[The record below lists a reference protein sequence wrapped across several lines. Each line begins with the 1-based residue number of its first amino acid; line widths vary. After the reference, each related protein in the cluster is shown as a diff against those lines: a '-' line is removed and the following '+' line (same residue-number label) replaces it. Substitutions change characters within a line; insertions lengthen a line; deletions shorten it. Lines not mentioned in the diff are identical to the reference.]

1 LFGGLR
7 GPALLAW
14 MQQRIAS
21 YYALDETPDV
31 RDFVRPVDDDQRE
44 ALLVRQSEDAIEIA
58 LLLPERLLVEAERGV
73 DPDVDPDVVLQ
84 AIEGVSHF
92 VFLAERVRTGLP
104 TTRLELELQA
114 EVDKFVLFA
123 LAGDPTGHA
132 ERLELRRSL
141 FERVRYL
148 HDESS
153 EEGVRYRLAN
163 DLADRY
169 VRRFHPELPHVA
181 VRAELRRFYRAGQSE
196 KIRMAR
202 AA

>member
-21 YYALDETPDV
+21 YYALDESPDV
-31 RDFVRPVDDDQRE
+31 RDFVRRVDDDQRE

-58 LLLPERLLVEAERGV
+58 LLLPERILVEAESG
-73 DPDVDPDVVLQ
+73 VDPDVVLQ

-148 HDESS
+148 HDASS
-153 EEGVRYRLAN
+153 EEGMRYRLAN

-169 VRRFHPELPHVA
+169 VRRFHPDSPHRE
-181 VRAELRRFYRAGQSE
+181 VRAELCRFYRAGQSD

>member
-14 MQQRIAS
+14 MQQCIAS
-21 YYALDETPDV
+21 YYALDEIPDV

-58 LLLPERLLVEAERGV
+58 LLLPERLLVEAERG
-73 DPDVDPDVVLQ
+73 VDPDVVLQ

-169 VRRFHPELPHVA
+169 VRRFHPETPHVA

>member
-14 MQQRIAS
+14 LQQRIAS
-21 YYALDETPDV
+21 YYALDGVPDV
-31 RDFVRPVDDDQRE
+31 REFVRAVDDDQRE
-44 ALLVRQSEDAIEIA
+44 ALLVRQSDDAIEIA
-58 LLLPERLLVEAERGV
+58 LLLPARVLAGAERGI
-73 DPDVDPDVVLQ
+73 DPDVVLQ
-84 AIEGVSHF
+84 AVEGVSHF

-114 EVDKFVLFA
+114 EVDKFVLLA
-123 LAGDPTGHA
+123 LAGEPTGHA

-141 FERVRYL
+141 FESVRFL
-148 HDESS
+148 HDEST

-163 DLADRY
+163 DLAARY
-169 VRRFHPELPHVA
+169 VRRFRPELPHGA
-181 VRAELRRFYRAGQSE
+181 ARAELCRFYRAGQSD

>member
-1 LFGGLR
+1 MFGGLR

-14 MQQRIAS
+14 LQQRIAA
-21 YYALDETPDV
+21 YYALDEVPDV
-31 RDFVRPVDDDQRE
+31 RDFVRTVDDAERE
-44 ALLVRQSEDAIEIA
+44 ALLVRQSDDAVEIA
-58 LLLPERLLVEAERGV
+58 LLLPERVLAGAERAV
-73 DPDVDPDVVLQ
+73 DPDAVLQ
-84 AIEGVSHF
+84 AVEGVSHF

-114 EVDKFVLFA
+114 EVDKYVLLA
-123 LAGDPTGHA
+123 LAGDPTGHR

-141 FERVRYL
+141 FESVRYL
-148 HDESS
+148 HDEST

-163 DLADRY
+163 DLAARY
-169 VRRFHPELPHVA
+169 VRRFHPEAPHGE
-181 VRAELRRFYRAGQSE
+181 VRAELCRFYRAGQSD